1 MKSTGRKNQHVTAEE
16 LVDFVRA
23 AGRTDQLKAVQN
35 HLERCRKCAN
45 IAVVWTRV
53 NAIARRRQTGEPP
66 ESTVSMVRDLYAMHT
81 PKKTRPPKPFPAELL
96 FDSFE
101 NPLQV
106 GVRSSRADVRQL
118 LFAWGDYHIDLRIE
132 PKQKDD
138 ELLLAGQVLNA
149 TDRLKK
155 PPLAKV
161 TLLQRRKVCAQ
172 SLTNQFGEFLLECKL
187 GPRFELRVLL
197 PTQDEV
203 SLPLGRL
210 LKYLAEGGAR
220 ST

>member
-1 MKSTGRKNQHVTAEE
+1 MKRTERTNQHVTAEE

-23 AGRTDQLKAVQN
+23 AGRADQLKAVQN
-35 HLERCRKCAN
+35 HLGRCAKCAN

-53 NAIARRRQTGEPP
+53 NAIAHRQQTGDPP
-66 ESTVSMVRDLYAMHT
+66 ESTVSMVRGLYAMHP
-81 PKKTRPPKPFPAELL
+81 PKKASPPKPFPAELL

-138 ELLLAGQVLNA
+138 EFLLAGQVLNA

-161 TLLQRRKVCAQ
+161 TVLQRRKVWAE
-172 SLTNQFGEFLLECKL
+172 SLTNPFGEFLLECKL

-220 ST
+220 SS